1 MLYLIL
7 NASYGYEIQHNK
19 TVARLHYIFYN
30 WVFNLSEGKYLGI
43 GQYDW
48 LQNFLE
54 LDSVS
59 FFAFCTLIF
68 YLLNLDNLSL

>member
-30 WVFNLSEGKYLGI
+30 WVFNLSEEKYLGI

-48 LQNFLE
+48 LQNFLR

-59 FFAFCTLIF
+59 FLPFELCIF
-68 YLLNLDNLSL
+68 VFFTV